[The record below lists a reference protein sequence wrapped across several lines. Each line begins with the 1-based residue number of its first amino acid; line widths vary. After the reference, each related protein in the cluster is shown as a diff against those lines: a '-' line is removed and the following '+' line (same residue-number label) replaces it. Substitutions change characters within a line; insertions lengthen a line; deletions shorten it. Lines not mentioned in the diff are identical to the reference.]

1 MKKVFLL
8 LTVALLAGASFAQG
22 QEKAIKQ
29 YGFWDNWFI
38 QGQLGGQYLFSED
51 HDKAAFKD
59 KINLNAALGVGKYFF
74 PEVGARL
81 QLGGWRSGCYYSYYP
96 YDAKYYNV
104 NFDALFNLTNIFL
117 SYKEDRMFNLIG
129 IFGMGYVLRFKDND
143 VAQLK
148 GHSTDFFAPRLGLQ
162 TDFRLNEKWSVN
174 LEANMNFYGDEF
186 NGNKYIDKFLSKY
199 DIPLNILA
207 GVTYRFA
214 NRGFKMVNVE
224 DPALIQSLNDKINDQ
239 RGQIEEY
246 KACCEKKQVVPEP
259 KTIIKEVPAKS
270 SLDEMVIFRIEQ
282 AKIDK
287 NQEVNLYNVAQF
299 MKANPDAKITVAS
312 YADKKTGTPEF
323 NQKLSEKRSAVV
335 MKILTEKYG
344 IAKDRITVV
353 NNGDKQQPFPD
364 NNSWNRV
371 TIMTT
376 K

>member
-1 MKKVFLL
+1 MKKVFLF

-38 QGQLGGQYLFSED
+38 QGQLGGQYLFSEYGKQAD
-51 HDKAAFKD
+51 FMDKV
-59 KINLNAALGVGKYFF
+59 NLNAALGVGKYLS

-81 QLGGWRSGCYYSYYP
+81 SVGGWRAGSYFSYYP
-96 YDAKYYNV
+96 YDRKYVNV
-104 NFDALFNLTNIFL
+104 NFDALFNLTNVFL
-117 SYKEDRMFNLIG
+117 TYKEDRVFNLIG
-129 IFGMGYVLRFKDND
+129 IFGFGYWHGFKDKD
-143 VAQLK
+143 VAQLN
-148 GHSTDFFAPRLGLQ
+148 SPSSDSFAPRLGLQ

-174 LEANMNFYGDEF
+174 LEANANFIHDNF
-186 NGNKYIDKFLSKY
+186 NGQIWGTKY

-214 NRGFKMVNVE
+214 NRGFKMVNEE

-239 RGQIEEY
+239 RGQIEQY
-246 KACCEKKQVVPEP
+246 KACCEKQQVVPEP
-259 KTIIKEVPAKS
+259 KTIIKEVPGKV
-270 SLDEMVIFRIEQ
+270 SLNEMVIFRIEQ

-287 NQEVNLYNVAQF
+287 NQEVNLFNVAQF

-323 NQKLSEKRSAVV
+323 NQKLSEERSAVV

-344 IAKDRITVV
+344 IAKDRIMVV